1 MKILIVSNIY
11 PPLYLGGYEVRCKQV
26 AKALQQRGCEVRV
39 LTTVFGLP
47 MNALG
52 AFPRLTEV
60 IDGVRVDRWLNNSV
74 FGPQPWHRPWTL
86 FQAKR
91 ELADAR
97 RFCKVLADFRP
108 HVVNWW
114 NMNGISKLLVPIPE
128 SRGIPSVHWI
138 EDSWMINDYGPN
150 GEKAAQFWAGV
161 WDGDWGPLPCR
172 PLLRWIGNRWEERV
186 AREGL
191 PTRTFLNQPALVSF
205 VSEYLRTMYRKAD
218 LEWRSSG
225 VQFGGIPAAQFF
237 CPIEDK
243 NRVVGEIRILYAGQ
257 ITPDRGVHTVI
268 ESLGQMS
275 PPLRKN
281 VSLTVVGVA
290 TGDHRPYYQRV
301 VERVGELGLTNVVKL
316 VGKVGHDQMAQIY
329 KAHDLLV
336 FPSTRGE
343 GLPLVMAEAM
353 VAGCAVIT
361 TGSGGAQEIAE
372 LARLPIFPKE
382 DSFALARLLESLVEH
397 PERLQELAMN
407 GQTVALRELTLEK
420 MIEQWECTLLRIS
433 HLSPTFREAPLER
446 AG

>member
-1 MKILIVSNIY
+1 MKILIVSNMY
-11 PPLYLGGYEVRCKQV
+11 PPLYQGGYEVRCRQV
-26 AKALQQRGCEVRV
+26 AEALQQRGCEVRV
-39 LTTVFGLP
+39 LTSVFGLP
-47 MNALG
+47 MKALG
-52 AFPRLTEV
+52 AFPQLTEV
-60 IDGVRVDRWLNNSV
+60 IDGVRVDRWLYNSA

-97 RFCKVLADFRP
+97 GLCKVLEDFRP

-114 NMNGISKLLVPIPE
+114 NMNGLSKLLLPIPE
-128 SRGIPSVHWI
+128 SRDIPSVHWI

-150 GEKAAQFWAGV
+150 GEKAAKFWAGV
-161 WDGDWGPLPCR
+161 WDGGWGPLPCR
-172 PLLRWIGNRWEERV
+172 PLLRWIGKRWEERV

-191 PTRTFLNQPALVSF
+191 PTRNFLNQPALVSF
-205 VSEYLRTMYRKAD
+205 VSEYLRTMYHKSG
-218 LEWRSSG
+218 LKWPSSD
-225 VQFGGIPAAQFF
+225 VQFGGIPATRFF
-237 CPIEDK
+237 SPIDEK
-243 NRVVGEIRILYAGQ
+243 KYVRGKIRMLYAGQ
-257 ITPDRGVHTVI
+257 ITSDRGLHTVI

-275 PPLRKN
+275 PPLRES
-281 VSLTVVGVA
+281 VSLTVVGEA
-290 TGDHRPYYQRV
+290 TGVYRPYYQRIV
-301 VERVGELGLTNVVKL
+301 DRVEELRLSNRVTL
-316 VGKVGHDQMAQIY
+316 VGKIGHDQMAQVY
-329 KAHDLLV
+329 KEHDLLV

-361 TGSGGAQEIAE
+361 TGSGGAQEIAD

-382 DSFALARLLESLVEH
+382 DSFALARLLENLLEH

-420 MIEQWECTLLRIS
+420 MIEQWEHTLLKVSR
-433 HLSPTFREAPLER
+433 LSPTFRKVALEP